1 MMPGANGRR
10 QKMYTRMLKDK
21 TLPKKSTKTLT
32 SRIGLGGGGGGGLSC
47 FSWNI
52 FMTLAKLPLVKLVN
66 D

>member
-32 SRIGLGGGGGGGLSC
+32 SRVGLGGGGGGCLALVE
-47 FSWNI
+47 I
-52 FMTLAKLPLVKLVN
+52 FLWH
-66 D
+66 